1 MAGGEDWVMLPVLRG
16 LCVYKDLKD
25 GSLSLYDVA
34 LMNEALEVEGENQ
47 RRLRGN
53 ENGNR

>member
-16 LCVYKDLKD
+16 LCTYKDLKD
-25 GSLSLYDVA
+25 GSLSLYDLA

-47 RRLRGN
+47 RRLRSK
-53 ENGNR
+53 E